1 MQVAY
6 AFALVA
12 LLAFAAPAANA
23 RSLKQDSSSI
33 TDADILNFALNLEC
47 LEAQFY
53 SCAVYGQPLSA
64 ELTGNGPAP
73 IGCQSANFTNDD
85 IYSIAMDVANNEI
98 AHVNYLRNALG
109 NYSVQCPL
117 VNIGSAFSDAANAV
131 LNTTL
136 SPSFSPY
143 VNDLYFLHGA
153 FIFEDVGVTAY
164 KGALTSFQSKD
175 IMLAA
180 AGECFLPFGCSNMLS
195 TIFFHHFVYICL
207 NCSHICIKQFC
218 IGLPAPIAAEI
229 QYAANTQCL
238 FAGIMAVEAYHA
250 GYVRT
255 ALIQNGDV
263 MTPYGVN
270 VTTIVN
276 AISAGRDMLDNK
288 TVDTVDDEGIYN
300 ANTGDYILTPVDG
313 NAVAYSRTPAQVLDV
328 VYLGS
333 ASTPGGFFP
342 NGVNGKIQ

>member
-1 MQVAY
+1 VQVAY

-12 LLAFAAPAANA
+12 LLAFAAPTGNA

-136 SPSFSPY
+136 SPPFSPY

-164 KGALTSFQSKD
+164 KGALTSIQSKD

-180 AGECFLPFGCSNMLS
+180 AGKRLPRKVLCQLLCMHFAPSPSFKGADCTSHPACLPPRTDGCL
-195 TIFFHHFVYICL
+195 
-207 NCSHICIKQFC
+207 
-218 IGLPAPIAAEI
+218 
-229 QYAANTQCL
+229 
-238 FAGIMAVEAYHA
+238 AYN
-250 GYVRT
+250 Y
-255 ALIQNGDV
+255 
-263 MTPYGVN
+263 
-270 VTTIVN
+270 
-276 AISAGRDMLDNK
+276 
-288 TVDTVDDEGIYN
+288 
-300 ANTGDYILTPVDG
+300 
-313 NAVAYSRTPAQVLDV
+313 
-328 VYLGS
+328 
-333 ASTPGGFFP
+333 F
-342 NGVNGKIQ
+342 